1 MAKKKKVKTK
11 AKRLATFG
19 LGSIVL
25 IVVISITLFN
35 VLSDIAKKYNEKKEL
50 EEKLVALKEKEV
62 ELEND
67 VNKLKDPEYLARYA
81 REKYFY
87 SKDGEYVIRI
97 PEDDETEWK
106 KAKIGAKIKV
116 SSLQRWN
123 NSPFFVSKCL

>member
-1 MAKKKKVKTK
+1 MIGCDNLAKKKKVKTK

-25 IVVISITLFN
+25 IGATT
-35 VLSDIAKKYNEKKEL
+35 
-50 EEKLVALKEKEV
+50 EKLVALKEKEV

-97 PEDDETEWK
+97 PEDD
-106 KAKIGAKIKV
+106 
-116 SSLQRWN
+116 
-123 NSPFFVSKCL
+123 

>member
-1 MAKKKKVKTK
+1 MIGCDNLAKKKKVKTK

-97 PEDDETEWK
+97 PEDDENK
-106 KAKIGAKIKV
+106 
-116 SSLQRWN
+116 
-123 NSPFFVSKCL
+123 